1 MPLRIE
7 PVRDRKLHRLVK
19 SAIRRAVRNGEAI
32 FRLGDPGGQ
41 VFVVRRGHVRLQ
53 LAGTDGVDRT
63 VAVAGPSEL
72 FGEEGMIHGALR
84 PFNALA
90 GAPGSVLPLEGATV
104 RGVFSCAPRSTPSR
118 PTLEAKEWELRL
130 LRSAA
135 GDSLGPSARQ
145 RLAAVLLDLFE
156 RLGEPEGER
165 VRLPHWFTHRELAD
179 LAGAHRST
187 VTTCLNDWIWRGV
200 VATRGRMLLAARSGL
215 ATLREEG
222 LGHAVSIDPT
232 LRQD

>member
-19 SAIRRAVRNGEAI
+19 SAIPRAVRKGEAI

-72 FGEEGMIHGALR
+72 FGEEGMIPGVLRGPLTPSPAHPGACCR
-84 PFNALA
+84 W
-90 GAPGSVLPLEGATV
+90 
-104 RGVFSCAPRSTPSR
+104 RGPRCGGSCAAHSTPSR
-118 PTLEAKEWELRL
+118 PTLEAKEWELQL

-135 GDSLGPSARQ
+135 TGSLGPSARQ

-200 VATRGRMLLAARSGL
+200 VATRGRMLQAARSGL

>member
-19 SAIRRAVRNGEAI
+19 SAIPRAVRKGEAI

-41 VFVVRRGHVRLQ
+41 VFVVRRGHARLQ

-72 FGEEGMIHGALR
+72 FGEEGMIPGALR

-90 GAPGSVLPLEGATV
+90 GAPGSVLPLEGAAV
-104 RGVFSCAPRSTPSR
+104 RGVLRTSQHTL
-118 PTLEAKEWELRL
+118 TTYLEAKEWELRL

-135 GDSLGPSARQ
+135 AGSPGPSARQ

-156 RLGEPEGER
+156 RLGGAGGRARAAAALVHPPGAGRSRGRAPLDRHDLPE
-165 VRLPHWFTHRELAD
+165 RLD
-179 LAGAHRST
+179 LAGSRCHEGPHAPGRPE
-187 VTTCLNDWIWRGV
+187 R
-200 VATRGRMLLAARSGL
+200 TRES
-215 ATLREEG
+215 
-222 LGHAVSIDPT
+222 
-232 LRQD
+232 